1 MRCDR
6 FATYMNHIMET
17 KYIDNSARDRAEKNW
32 N

>member
-1 MRCDR
+1 MD
-6 FATYMNHIMET
+6 HIMET

>member
-1 MRCDR
+1 
-6 FATYMNHIMET
+6 MET